1 VGFNSGETQKGDVVV
16 NEWRNRQVSARRF
29 AIVGSSLAVLLSGT
43 IGLTS
48 TTLASAAPKVPVAK
62 VVAQAK
68 VLSKLMNKGFVWST
82 TNNPTK
88 PGQIVPYGTWRGP
101 TSAPAPAKTGIVDV
115 IVCTSG
121 SVACVE
127 AGQGVQAAAK
137 ALGWTVHVYD
147 GGFNPAGYATAYA
160 SAMADKPNAIIGVAV
175 PADQVQA
182 QLVAANAAG
191 IVTVGVGD
199 IPPSTKG
206 LIPYNAYVDFRM
218 PLMESM
224 LAYYEIART
233 NGKANTI
240 VATDTSFGSLIQ
252 SQKEFGTV
260 MAQCSTCKV
269 KNISWSLTD
278 AFSASTITADINGA
292 LASDPKA
299 KAISLPYSI
308 PESTVVAALA
318 AAGKTGS
325 VKLYAK
331 DADAAG
337 LNAVLQGQSAANAG
351 ASAIWAGWAGVD
363 QVIRGMA
370 HSKYLSIGQQGIGV
384 AFFTK
389 ANTPK
394 SGNIDDYPPVPN
406 FPAFYKKAWGLA

>member
-1 VGFNSGETQKGDVVV
+1 VASTGRIRLLNLRRLVVLG
-16 NEWRNRQVSARRF
+16 SASALF
-29 AIVGSSLAVLLSGT
+29 ASGT
-43 IGLTS
+43 FGVVLAS
-48 TTLASAAPKVPVAK
+48 SASAAKKVPVAK
-62 VVAQAK
+62 IVAQAK
-68 VLSKLMNKGFVWST
+68 VLSKELNNGFVWST
-82 TNNPTK
+82 TNSPTL
-88 PGQIVPYGTWRGP
+88 PSQIVPYGSWRGP
-101 TSAPAPAKTGIVDV
+101 KSAPTPAKTAIVDV
-115 IVCTSG
+115 IVCTTG

-127 AGQGVQAAAK
+127 AGQGVQAAAA

-160 SAMADKPNAIIGVAV
+160 SAMADKPSAIIGVAV

-182 QLVAANAAG
+182 QLAAANAAG
-191 IVTVGVGD
+191 IITVGVGD

-206 LIPYNAYVDFRM
+206 DIPYDAYVDFRM

-224 LAYYEIART
+224 LAYYEIAKT

-252 SQKEFGTV
+252 AMKQYDNV
-260 MAQCSTCKV
+260 MKTCSTCKV
-269 KNISWSLTD
+269 KDIKWSLTD
-278 AFSASTITADINGA
+278 AFNAATITADINGA

-299 KAISLPYSI
+299 NAISLPYSI
-308 PESTVVAALA
+308 VEPTVIAALA
-318 AAGKTGS
+318 AAGKSGS
-325 VKLYAK
+325 VKLFSK

-351 ASAIWAGWAGVD
+351 ASALWAGWAGVD

-370 HSKYLSIGQQGIGV
+370 KAKYLTIAQQGIGV
-384 AFFTK
+384 AFFSK

-406 FPAFYKKAWGLA
+406 YANYYKHAWGLA

>member
-1 VGFNSGETQKGDVVV
+1 MVM
-16 NEWRNRQVSARRF
+16 
-29 AIVGSSLAVLLSGT
+29 SGT
-43 IGLTS
+43 IGLGAAS
-48 TTLASAAPKVPVAK
+48 VASAAKKPTVAQ

-68 VLSKLMNKGFVWST
+68 VLSKELDKGFVWST
-82 TNNPTK
+82 TNFPTK
-88 PGQIVPYGTWRGP
+88 ANQIVQYGSWRGP
-101 TSAPAPAKTGIVDV
+101 TSAPAPAKTGTVDV

-121 SVACVE
+121 SVACEE
-127 AGQGVQAAAK
+127 AAQGVQAAAT

-182 QLVAANAAG
+182 SLQAANAAG
-191 IVTVGVGD
+191 IITVGVGD
-199 IPPSTKG
+199 IPPTTAG
-206 LIPYNAYVDFRM
+206 DIPYDAYVDFRM

-224 LAYYEIART
+224 LAYYEIAQT

-252 SQKEFGTV
+252 SQTGYDKV

-269 KNISWSLTD
+269 RNISWSLTD
-278 AFSASTITADINGA
+278 AFNPATITADINGA
-292 LASDPKA
+292 LAADPKA
-299 KAISLPYSI
+299 NAISLPYSI

-318 AAGKTGS
+318 AAGKTQS
-325 VKLYAK
+325 VKLFAK
-331 DADAAG
+331 DADSAG
-337 LNAVLQGQSAANAG
+337 LDAVLQVQSAANAG
-351 ASAIWAGWAGVD
+351 ASANWAGWAGVD

-370 HSKYLSIGQQGIGV
+370 KAKYLSIAQQGIGV

-389 ANTPK
+389 SNTPK
-394 SGNIDDYPPVPN
+394 DGNINDYPPVPN
-406 FPAFYKKAWGLA
+406 YASYYKKAWGLA

>member
-1 VGFNSGETQKGDVVV
+1 M
-16 NEWRNRQVSARRF
+16 AL
-29 AIVGSSLAVLLSGT
+29 ASS
-43 IGLTS
+43 
-48 TTLASAAPKVPVAK
+48 ASAAKKVPVAK
-62 VVAQAK
+62 IVAQAK
-68 VLSKLMNKGFVWST
+68 VLSKELNNGFVWST
-82 TNNPTK
+82 TNSPTL
-88 PGQIVPYGTWRGP
+88 PSQIVPYGSWRGP
-101 TSAPAPAKTGIVDV
+101 KSAPTPAKTAIVDV
-115 IVCTSG
+115 IVCTTG

-127 AGQGVQAAAK
+127 AGQGVQAAAA

-182 QLVAANAAG
+182 QLAAANAAG
-191 IVTVGVGD
+191 IITVGVGD

-206 LIPYNAYVDFRM
+206 DIPYDSYVDFRM

-224 LAYYEIART
+224 LAYYEIAKT

-240 VATDTSFGSLIQ
+240 VGTDTSFGSLIQ
-252 SQKEFGTV
+252 AMKQYDNV
-260 MAQCSTCKV
+260 MKTCSTCKV
-269 KNISWSLTD
+269 KDIKWSLTD
-278 AFSASTITADINGA
+278 AFNAATITADINGA

-299 KAISLPYSI
+299 NAISLPYSI
-308 PESTVVAALA
+308 VEPTVIAALA
-318 AAGKTGS
+318 AAGKSGS
-325 VKLYAK
+325 VKLFSK

-351 ASAIWAGWAGVD
+351 ASALWAGWAGVD

-370 HSKYLSIGQQGIGV
+370 KAKYLTIAQQGIGV
-384 AFFTK
+384 AFFSK

-406 FPAFYKKAWGLA
+406 YANYYKHAWGLA